1 MKKKIG
7 LLGGTFNP
15 PHIGHLIIAEQ
26 VLEKVGLDE
35 IRFLPNR
42 VPPHKERDETVSADQ
57 RLRMLEG
64 AIKGNPKFGVEQI
77 ELEREGTSYTYDTIK
92 ALTERDPENDY
103 SFIIGG
109 DMIEYL
115 PKWHKVEELIE
126 MVEFIGVNR
135 PSYRHETPYKLH
147 YVEVPDMAVSSSFI
161 RDSVRKKQSIRY
173 LVTDEV
179 YRIIEEENL
188 YG

>member
-1 MKKKIG
+1 MKRKVG

-15 PHIGHLIIAEQ
+15 PHLGHLVIAQ
-26 VLEKVGLDE
+26 RVLQKAQLDE

-42 VPPHKERDETVSADQ
+42 VPPHKKSDGTVSANQ

-64 AIKGNPKFGVEQI
+64 AISGNSDFKIEKI
-77 ELEREGTSYTYDTIK
+77 ELQREGPSYTYDTIK
-92 ALTERDPENDY
+92 ELTKRDPEIEY

-115 PKWHKVEELIE
+115 PNWFRIDELIE
-126 MVEFIGVNR
+126 MVHFIGVNR
-135 PSYRHETPYKLH
+135 PAYSHETPFKIQF
-147 YVEVPDMAVSSSFI
+147 VEVPDLAISSSLI
-161 RDSVRKKQSIRY
+161 REAVKNNESIRY

-179 YRIIEEENL
+179 YRIIKEEKL
-188 YG
+188 YE

>member
-26 VLEKVGLDE
+26 VLEKAGLDE
-35 IRFLPNR
+35 IRFLPNH
-42 VPPHKERDETVSADQ
+42 VPPHKEKDETVSAEQ
-57 RLRMLEG
+57 RLRMLES
-64 AIKGNPKFGVEQI
+64 AIKGNPKFSVEHI
-77 ELEREGTSYTYDTIK
+77 ELERKGASYTYDTIK
-92 ALTERDPENDY
+92 SLTERDPGIDY

-115 PKWHKVEELIE
+115 PKWYRVDELIE

-135 PSYRHETPYKLH
+135 PSYRHDTSFKLH
-147 YVEVPDMAVSSSFI
+147 HVEVPDMAVSSSFI
-161 RDSVRKKQSIRY
+161 RDSVKKKQSIRY
-173 LVTDEV
+173 LVTDDV

>member
-15 PHIGHLIIAEQ
+15 PHLGHLVIAQQ
-26 VLEKVGLDE
+26 VLEKAELDE

-42 VPPHKERDETVSADQ
+42 VPPHKERDETVSVEQ
-57 RLRMLEG
+57 RLRMLAE
-64 AIKGNPKFGVEQI
+64 AIKGNPKFNIEKI
-77 ELEREGTSYTYDTIK
+77 ELQREGPSYTYDTVR
-92 ALTERDPENDY
+92 ALIERDPDIDY

-115 PKWHKVEELIE
+115 PKWFRIEELID
-126 MVEFIGVNR
+126 MVHFIGVNR
-135 PSYRHETPYKLH
+135 PAYSHQTPYDMRF
-147 YVEVPDMAVSSSFI
+147 VEVPSLSISSSYI
-161 RDSVRKKQSIRY
+161 RESVKENRSIRY

-179 YRIIEEENL
+179 YRIIKEEKL

>member
-1 MKKKIG
+1 MKKKVG

-15 PHIGHLIIAEQ
+15 PHIGHLVIAQQ
-26 VLEKVGLDE
+26 VLEKANLDE
-35 IRFLPNR
+35 IRFLPNL
-42 VPPHKERDETVSADQ
+42 VPPHKENDETVTAEQ

-64 AIKGNPKFGVEQI
+64 AIIGNPKFDIEKI
-77 ELEREGTSYTYDTIK
+77 ELQMEGTSYTYDTVK
-92 ALTERDPENDY
+92 ALTERDADIDY

-115 PKWHKVEELIE
+115 PKWYRIADLMG
-126 MVEFIGVNR
+126 MVHFIGVNR
-135 PSYRHETPYKLH
+135 PSYSHETPYRVE
-147 YVEVPDMAVSSSFI
+147 YVEVPNLSISSSYI
-161 RDSVRKKQSIRY
+161 RDSVKNNKSIRY

-179 YRIIEEENL
+179 YRIIKEEKL

>member
-1 MKKKIG
+1 MKRKVG

-15 PHIGHLIIAEQ
+15 PHIGHLVIAQQ
-26 VLEKVGLDE
+26 VLQKAQLDE
-35 IRFLPNR
+35 IRFLPNQ
-42 VPPHKERDETVSADQ
+42 VPPHKRSDKTVSAKQ

-64 AIKGNPKFGVEQI
+64 SVSGNPDFKIEKI
-77 ELEREGTSYTYDTIK
+77 ELQREGVSYTYDTIK
-92 ALTERDPENDY
+92 EMTKRDPEIEY

-115 PKWHKVEELIE
+115 PNWFRIDELME
-126 MVEFIGVNR
+126 MVHFIGVNR
-135 PSYRHETPYKLH
+135 PDYSHETPYRLQF
-147 YVEVPDMAVSSSFI
+147 VEVPDLSISSSFI
-161 RDSVRKKQSIRY
+161 REAVKNNESIRY

-179 YRIIEEENL
+179 YRIIKEEKL